1 MASAFGNCWKYDVF
15 LNFRGEDTRK
25 IFVGHLYKALDQ
37 KAISTFIDA
46 EELRKGDDISEELSM
61 SIQQS
66 RLSIVVLSQNYD
78 ASTWCLKELVKILE
92 CLDTRQQIVVPIF
105 YQVDPSHFR
114 KLETNFAQAVAEY
127 ERDPNARNEDV
138 QTWKSALTRVANLSG
153 WDSRHYK

>member
-1 MASAFGNCWKYDVF
+1 MASFGNCWNYDVF

-46 EELRKGDDISEELSM
+46 EELRKGNDISEELLM
-61 SIQQS
+61 CIQQS

-105 YQVDPSHFR
+105 YQVDPSHVR
-114 KLETNFAQAVAEY
+114 KLKTNFAQAFAEY
-127 ERDPNARNEDV
+127 ERDPNSRNEDV